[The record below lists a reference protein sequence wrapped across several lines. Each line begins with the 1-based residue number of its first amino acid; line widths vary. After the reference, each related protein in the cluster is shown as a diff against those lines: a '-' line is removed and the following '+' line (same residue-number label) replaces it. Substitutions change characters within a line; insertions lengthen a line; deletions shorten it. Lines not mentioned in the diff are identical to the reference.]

1 MITEKYYVIYST
13 AVANF
18 GLIIRSGRCPERL
31 LQNQC
36 NTAAAEALLEV
47 SEFIDGMSRY
57 VTDALEVAP
66 RQAYTLDALPLPCVL
81 KIDGERYDITEQP
94 SLSFE
99 WPGTYV
105 INVIPASPAYLEME
119 FTHTVTEA
127 EATGVPSAEP
137 NY

>member
-13 AVANF
+13 AVDRK
-18 GLIIRSGRCPERL
+18 GLIVRSGRCPERML
-31 LQNQC
+31 EGQC
-36 NTAAAEALLEV
+36 NTAAGEALLEA
-47 SEFIDGMSRY
+47 SGLIDGLSYY

-66 RQAYTLDALPLPCVL
+66 RKTYTLDGLPLPCVL

-99 WPGTYV
+99 WPGTYA

-127 EATGVPSAEP
+127 EATGVANVEP

>member
-1 MITEKYYVIYST
+1 MNGFVLYTAGRIRCALYKITGEQAELQR
-13 AVANF
+13 AVMGESSVLATDDA
-18 GLIIRSGRCPERL
+18 ID
-31 LQNQC
+31 
-36 NTAAAEALLEV
+36 NTAH
-47 SEFIDGMSRY
+47 Y
-57 VTDALEVAP
+57 VDESTTPHTIAP

-127 EATGVPSAEP
+127 DATGVANVEP

>member
-1 MITEKYYVIYST
+1 MNISALIYNAATGRVDRKISGSVTINPDNQLFAGESWIVCDDDTDESAVWVDINSVPAVI
-13 AVANF
+13 A
-18 GLIIRSGRCPERL
+18 
-31 LQNQC
+31 Q
-36 NTAAAEALLEV
+36 
-47 SEFIDGMSRY
+47 
-57 VTDALEVAP
+57 
-66 RQAYTLDALPLPCVL
+66 RQTYTLDALPLPCVL

-127 EATGVPSAEP
+127 EAAGVANVEP
-137 NY
+137 IY